1 MDNMEEELKQQ
12 LRFSEQKRT
21 HLKTLL
27 AQHGSGE
34 NTFVWSIVDLMTLL
48 LIFFIFLYSQNMGPI
63 FSNPVANIRPPM
75 ETNDFDH
82 QGFPTKR
89 FPTKINPMKQEISD
103 DSRKILNA
111 LTMDFPKKIKPESTT
126 SALTSG
132 APAEKVITEVATNE
146 SMAQLKKE
154 ALTAIEDNDQK
165 TFSIR
170 WNERRLI
177 FVLGEKVT
185 FPLGQAKLLS
195 KSQPILKKISH
206 LIASKKDFT
215 VLVSGHTDDTPID
228 TYQFPSNWE
237 LSAARAIS
245 VARFLSEN
253 GVDPHRL
260 SIQGYAEYRPIHPNA
275 TPENKQANRRVEI
288 TLIKQKPQEA
298 EHSYA
303 PGA

>member
-1 MDNMEEELKQQ
+1 MDNMEEGLKQQ

-27 AQHGSGE
+27 AQHVSGN

-63 FSNPVANIRPPM
+63 FSNPIENIRPNI
-75 ETNDFDH
+75 ETPEFQH
-82 QGFPTKR
+82 QR
-89 FPTKINPMKQEISD
+89 FISEQTPMKQEISD

-111 LTMDFPKKIKPESTT
+111 LTMDFPKKIKPSTQT
-126 SALTSG
+126 SSLATA
-132 APAEKVITEVATNE
+132 APVEKVISEIATNE

-154 ALTAIEDNDQK
+154 ALTAIEENDQK

-195 KSQPILKKISH
+195 ESQPILKKISH

-298 EHSYA
+298 EHSYV

>member
-27 AQHGSGE
+27 AQHVSGE

-63 FSNPVANIRPPM
+63 FSNPIANIRPPM
-75 ETNDFDH
+75 ETPEFQH
-82 QGFPTKR
+82 QR
-89 FPTKINPMKQEISD
+89 FISEQTAMKQEISD

-111 LTMDFPKKIKPESTT
+111 LTMDFPKKIKPSTKT
-126 SALTSG
+126 SSLATA
-132 APAEKVITEVATNE
+132 APVEKVISEIATNE

-154 ALTAIEDNDQK
+154 ALTAIEKNDQK

-195 KSQPILKKISH
+195 ESQPILKKISH

-253 GVDPHRL
+253 GVNPRRL
-260 SIQGYAEYRPIHPNA
+260 SIQGYAEYRPIYPNA

-298 EHSYA
+298 EHSYV

>member
-1 MDNMEEELKQQ
+1 MDNMEEGLKQQ

-27 AQHGSGE
+27 AQHVSGE
-34 NTFVWSIVDLMTLL
+34 STFVWSIVDLMTLL

-63 FSNPVANIRPPM
+63 FSNPIENISPPM

-82 QGFPTKR
+82 QGFPTK
-89 FPTKINPMKQEISD
+89 INPVKQEISD

-111 LTMDFPKKIKPESTT
+111 LTMDFPKKIKPENTT
-126 SALTSG
+126 SALTSA
-132 APAEKVITEVATNE
+132 APADRVIAEAANE

-154 ALTAIEDNDQK
+154 ALTAIEENDQK

-177 FVLGEKVT
+177 FVLGENVT

-195 KSQPILKKISH
+195 ESQPILRKISH

>member
-27 AQHGSGE
+27 AQHVSE
-34 NTFVWSIVDLMTLL
+34 NNTFVWSIVDLMTLL

-63 FSNPVANIRPPM
+63 FSNPIENIRPNI
-75 ETNDFDH
+75 ETPEFQH
-82 QGFPTKR
+82 QR
-89 FPTKINPMKQEISD
+89 FISEQTPMKQEISN

-111 LTMDFPKKIKPESTT
+111 LTMDFPKKIKPSTQT
-126 SALTSG
+126 SSLATA
-132 APAEKVITEVATNE
+132 APVEKVISEIATNE

-154 ALTAIEDNDQK
+154 ALTAIEENDQK

-177 FVLGEKVT
+177 FVLGENVT

-195 KSQPILKKISH
+195 ESQPILKKISH

-298 EHSYA
+298 EHSYV